1 MSHRPVINA
10 SVSPKGTLETL
21 SQREVQQLS
30 ETANGKTYQ
39 LFRQCALA
47 ILNTGAHSDN
57 AKTILDAYKDFEVR
71 IHQQDRGVRLEL
83 INAPADAFVDGYVL
97 SIIGVAML
105 QMTAAL
111 QLSSFWQGMI
121 AASALVGIFFGGFLG
136 GWLTDRLGRRR
147 LFFVGPSLFVL
158 ASLAQYGVDSAAALF
173 VLRFLIGVAVGIEY
187 PVATA
192 LLVEFLP
199 KKYRGPRLATLTI
212 LWFAGAA
219 FAYLVGDLI
228 LRSGGEDAWRLVLAS
243 TAAIG
248 AVLFLLRIGTPES
261 PRWLLS
267 KGRDADAERVIRQV
281 YGEAFSLENLP
292 EQALERK
299 VTIWHLLYA
308 GYGKR
313 MLFVTLFWTC
323 SVIPVFAVYAFAP
336 KVLLALNLKGDWA
349 SYGSVAITL
358 LFVIGCIIATRLINR
373 IGRRCML
380 LHSFLWSGLAL
391 LGLGVFHAGSEATI
405 LGLFGAYA
413 LFIGGAQVLQLVYPN
428 ELFPTEIRAF
438 AVGVGTSLSRVG
450 AAVGTYLVPLSL
462 ETLGTA
468 QTMYAA
474 ALVTLLGLL
483 VTWALAPE
491 TRSLNLQQ
499 AASLT

>member
-1 MSHRPVINA
+1 MTNPTTSIEDVPLNAFHRLL
-10 SVSPKGTLETL
+10 TLR
-21 SQREVQQLS
+21 SGGGS
-30 ETANGKTYQ
+30 
-39 LFRQCALA
+39 
-47 ILNTGAHSDN
+47 
-57 AKTILDAYKDFEVR
+57 
-71 IHQQDRGVRLEL
+71 
-83 INAPADAFVDGYVL
+83 FVDGYVL

-308 GYGKR
+308 GYGK
-313 MLFVTLFWTC
+313 
-323 SVIPVFAVYAFAP
+323 
-336 KVLLALNLKGDWA
+336 
-349 SYGSVAITL
+349 
-358 LFVIGCIIATRLINR
+358 
-373 IGRRCML
+373 IGRASCR
-380 LHSFLWSGLAL
+380 
-391 LGLGVFHAGSEATI
+391 E
-405 LGLFGAYA
+405 
-413 LFIGGAQVLQLVYPN
+413 
-428 ELFPTEIRAF
+428 
-438 AVGVGTSLSRVG
+438 RV
-450 AAVGTYLVPLSL
+450 
-462 ETLGTA
+462 
-468 QTMYAA
+468 
-474 ALVTLLGLL
+474 
-483 VTWALAPE
+483 
-491 TRSLNLQQ
+491 
-499 AASLT
+499 

>member
-1 MSHRPVINA
+1 MTNPTTSIEDVPLNAFHRLL
-10 SVSPKGTLETL
+10 TLR
-21 SQREVQQLS
+21 SGGGS
-30 ETANGKTYQ
+30 
-39 LFRQCALA
+39 
-47 ILNTGAHSDN
+47 
-57 AKTILDAYKDFEVR
+57 
-71 IHQQDRGVRLEL
+71 
-83 INAPADAFVDGYVL
+83 FVDGYVL

-111 QLSSFWQGMI
+111 QL
-121 AASALVGIFFGGFLG
+121 
-136 GWLTDRLGRRR
+136 
-147 LFFVGPSLFVL
+147 
-158 ASLAQYGVDSAAALF
+158 
-173 VLRFLIGVAVGIEY
+173 
-187 PVATA
+187 
-192 LLVEFLP
+192 
-199 KKYRGPRLATLTI
+199 TLTI

-281 YGEAFSLENLP
+281 YGEAFSLANLP

>member
-1 MSHRPVINA
+1 MTNPTTSIEDVPLNAFHRLL
-10 SVSPKGTLETL
+10 TLR
-21 SQREVQQLS
+21 SGGGS
-30 ETANGKTYQ
+30 
-39 LFRQCALA
+39 
-47 ILNTGAHSDN
+47 
-57 AKTILDAYKDFEVR
+57 
-71 IHQQDRGVRLEL
+71 
-83 INAPADAFVDGYVL
+83 FVDGYVL

-248 AVLFLLRIGTPES
+248 AVLFLLRIGP
-261 PRWLLS
+261 PRVAALAAEQGPRR
-267 KGRDADAERVIRQV
+267 GRRTGHPPGLRR
-281 YGEAFSLENLP
+281 S
-292 EQALERK
+292 
-299 VTIWHLLYA
+299 
-308 GYGKR
+308 
-313 MLFVTLFWTC
+313 
-323 SVIPVFAVYAFAP
+323 
-336 KVLLALNLKGDWA
+336 LLAGEPARTGAGTEGHHLAPALR
-349 SYGSVAITL
+349 
-358 LFVIGCIIATRLINR
+358 RLR
-373 IGRRCML
+373 QAHALRHPVL
-380 LHSFLWSGLAL
+380 DL
-391 LGLGVFHAGSEATI
+391 LGDPRVRRLR
-405 LGLFGAYA
+405 LR
-413 LFIGGAQVLQLVYPN
+413 AQ
-428 ELFPTEIRAF
+428 
-438 AVGVGTSLSRVG
+438 G
-450 AAVGTYLVPLSL
+450 AAGAEP
-462 ETLGTA
+462 EGR
-468 QTMYAA
+468 
-474 ALVTLLGLL
+474 LGLL
-483 VTWALAPE
+483 RFGGDHPAVRHRLHHRHPPDQPHRPALHAAAQLPLVRPGAARAGRLPRRLGGDHPRPVRCLRAVHRRRPGAATGLPERTVPHRDPRLRGRRRHLVIARRRRGGHLPGAAFPGNPGYRPDHVRRRAGDPARAARDLGPGAGNPFAEPAAGGFAHLNHPPRQRPPGAPRPSIPQEE
-491 TRSLNLQQ
+491 TP
-499 AASLT
+499 

>member
-1 MSHRPVINA
+1 MTNPTTSIEDVPLNAFHRLL
-10 SVSPKGTLETL
+10 TLR
-21 SQREVQQLS
+21 SGGGS
-30 ETANGKTYQ
+30 
-39 LFRQCALA
+39 
-47 ILNTGAHSDN
+47 
-57 AKTILDAYKDFEVR
+57 
-71 IHQQDRGVRLEL
+71 
-83 INAPADAFVDGYVL
+83 FVDGYVL

-158 ASLAQYGVDSAAALF
+158 ASLAQYGVDSAATLF

-281 YGEAFSLENLP
+281 YGEAFSLANLP

-380 LHSFLWSGLAL
+380 LHSFL
-391 LGLGVFHAGSEATI
+391 VR
-405 LGLFGAYA
+405 
-413 LFIGGAQVLQLVYPN
+413 P
-428 ELFPTEIRAF
+428 
-438 AVGVGTSLSRVG
+438 G
-450 AAVGTYLVPLSL
+450 AARAGRLPRRLGGDHPRPVRCLRAVHRRRPGAATGLPERTVPHRDPRLRGRRRHLVIARRRRGGHLPGAAFPGNPGYRPDHVRRRAGDPARAARDLGPGAGNPFAEPAAGGFAHLNHPPRQRPPGAPRPSIPQE
-462 ETLGTA
+462 ET
-468 QTMYAA
+468 
-474 ALVTLLGLL
+474 
-483 VTWALAPE
+483 P
-491 TRSLNLQQ
+491 
-499 AASLT
+499 